1 MTGGV
6 DLSLLGKAGGMA
18 VLLGTGALAVG
29 AIYLAAVWRD
39 AVRPERRTMAWSL
52 ARGFPTHPD
61 DLGAASEEVTVRT
74 QDAVVPA
81 WFITGGAPES
91 GRAVVLL
98 HGHGRSRWD
107 SLRRAVP
114 WIRSSALVVLP
125 DLRGHGDAPGRS
137 ALGRREAT
145 DVAALVAEIEA
156 RHPGMRVT
164 LAGHSMGG
172 IVAVRTA
179 ALREAAGAPVD
190 RVVAWGPYERTR
202 TPLEARLRARG
213 LPRAPF
219 STIVLALVDAFDGA
233 DEPLTAAA
241 ARLARTPL
249 DVHADSTDD
258 VSPAGDAQAIA
269 AAAPHGTFTLS
280 TGTPHADLG
289 VPGA

>member
-1 MTGGV
+1 MTG
-6 DLSLLGKAGGMA
+6 DAAAAALHAAGGMA
-18 VLLGTGALAVG
+18 VLLGTGGLAVG

-52 ARGFPTHPD
+52 ARGFPTHPE
-61 DLGAASEEVTVRT
+61 DLGAAAEDVTVRT
-74 QDAVVPA
+74 PDAAIPA
-81 WFITGGAPES
+81 WFVAGGAPGS
-91 GRAVVLL
+91 GRAVVIV

-107 SLRRAVP
+107 SLRRAAP

-137 ALGRREAT
+137 ALGRREPA

-156 RHPGMRVT
+156 RHPGIRVT
-164 LAGHSMGG
+164 LVGHSMGG
-172 IVAVRTA
+172 VVAVRAA
-179 ALREAAGAPVD
+179 ALREAAGAPLE

-219 STIVLALVDAFDGA
+219 TTIVLALLEASDGP
-233 DEPLTAAA
+233 DEPLSAAA
-241 ARLARTPL
+241 ARLAHTPL
-249 DVHADSTDD
+249 EVHADSTDD
-258 VSPAGDAQAIA
+258 VSPADAARAIA
-269 AAAPHGTFTLS
+269 DRAPHGTFTLT
-280 TGTPHADLG
+280 TGIPHADLG

>member
-1 MTGGV
+1 MTG
-6 DLSLLGKAGGMA
+6 DAATSALHAAGGMA
-18 VLLGTGALAVG
+18 VLLGTAGLAVG

-39 AVRPERRTMAWSL
+39 AVRPERRTMAWAL

-61 DLGAASEEVTVRT
+61 DLGAASQDVTVRT
-74 QDAVVPA
+74 PDAEIPA
-81 WFITGGAPES
+81 WFVTGGAPDS
-91 GRAVVLL
+91 GRAVVVV

-137 ALGRREAT
+137 ALGRREPA
-145 DVAALVAEIEA
+145 DIAALVAEIEA
-156 RHPGMRVT
+156 RHPGIRVI

-172 IVAVRTA
+172 VVAVRTA
-179 ALREAAGAPVD
+179 ALREAAGAPVE
-190 RVVAWGPYERTR
+190 RVIAWGPYERTR

-219 STIVLALVDAFDGA
+219 STIVLALVDAFDGP
-233 DEPLTAAA
+233 DEPLSAAA

-249 DVHADSTDD
+249 EVIADSTDD
-258 VSPAGDAQAIA
+258 VSPADGARAIA
-269 AAAPHGTFTLS
+269 AAAPHGTFTPT